1 MTCTF
6 SAEQIQSLSAPLDRA
21 KVKQREQGRAKV
33 SYIEG
38 WVAIAEANRIF
49 GFDGW
54 QRETV
59 ALQCVSQAERRIG
72 REPSKPSDPPQRDGW
87 GVTYTARVRVV
98 VGEIVREG
106 SGAGHGIDVDLGQ
119 AHESALKEAETDAM
133 KRALM
138 TFGNPFGL
146 ALYDKQQREV
156 TRSAG
161 ESTDQSPASNGT
173 RSIHRSPSPLA
184 QNAAAE
190 AGDDPGLI
198 PLEPATTRE
207 ILATLR
213 GLPRPVLEGFTKAFR
228 KRFQVPEEATSI
240 ADRILQKRHH
250 DWIEAYLVQHQT
262 VA

>member
-1 MTCTF
+1 
-6 SAEQIQSLSAPLDRA
+6 
-21 KVKQREQGRAKV
+21 
-33 SYIEG
+33 
-38 WVAIAEANRIF
+38 
-49 GFDGW
+49 
-54 QRETV
+54 
-59 ALQCVSQAERRIG
+59 
-72 REPSKPSDPPQRDGW
+72 
-87 GVTYTARVRVV
+87 
-98 VGEIVREG
+98 
-106 SGAGHGIDVDLGQ
+106 
-119 AHESALKEAETDAM
+119 M

-146 ALYDKQQREV
+146 ALYNKQQREV

-198 PLEPATTRE
+198 PLDPTTTRQ

-213 GLPRPVLEGFTKAFR
+213 GLPQPVLEGYRFAEDFVFTKAFR
-228 KRFQVPEEATSI
+228 KRFQVPEKAASI

-250 DWIEAYLVQHQT
+250 DWIEAFLVQLQT